1 MSLEAFRS
9 EIDGHLQ
16 WKNTVSHFSSWTPDF
31 QLALAFSWC
40 GRNQLVGFHRHI
52 GIFDTSRR
60 DEANVILHVRALRKE
75 GHTNLNYNEEYLVYG
90 PVKGISYTCLAFP
103 HQQNTPLCNPLHPPL
118 YPERSGWPGFRRRND
133 LTEIRKAYNRAARYS
148 FYHAAGT
155 AQEACWGSCTDT
167 ALYLTI
173 IAAEWSQ
180 EARVRYDLALLA
192 VWNNSPQAER
202 QWWQALVSDLSQV
215 IEWAARDATLVLPLV
230 NPHTYRTDLPELALM
245 IKLLLRFEA
254 EIIKLR
260 SNPPPAPSHKPWSL
274 TRFLRGQT

>member
-1 MSLEAFRS
+1 MSLGAFRS
-9 EIDGHLQ
+9 EIDMHLRGQ
-16 WKNTVSHFSSWTPDF
+16 NTVSHFSSWTPYF
-31 QLALAFSWC
+31 QTALCFSWG
-40 GRNQLVGFHRHI
+40 GRDGLARRHI

-60 DEANVILHVRALRKE
+60 DEANVILHVRALRE
-75 GHTNLNYNEEYLVYG
+75 ERHTNLNYDEEYLVYG

-103 HQQNTPLCNPLHPPL
+103 PQQNTPLCNPLDPHL
-118 YPERSGWPGFRRRND
+118 YPEWPAWPGFRWPND
-133 LTEIRKAYNRAARYS
+133 CSEIRKAYNRAAQYS

-155 AQEACWGSCTDT
+155 AHDARWGSCTDT

-180 EARVRYDLALLA
+180 EVRLRYDLDLLV
-192 VWNNSPQAER
+192 VWINSPQAET

-230 NPHTYRTDLPELALM
+230 NPHTYRTGFPGLALM

-260 SNPPPAPSHKPWSL
+260 SNPPPAPSPKPRSF
-274 TRFLRGQT
+274 TRFLWGQT